1 MPMNLTHL
9 RAFHLVATHGSYVAA
24 ATAAK
29 VSQPTLSEQ
38 VRLLERLHGVQ
49 LLQRAGRSVE
59 LTPLGGK
66 LLAVTARLFAAELE
80 AESVLA
86 KARNVMQGELR
97 FGTDAPIN
105 AVSVLS
111 TFRRLNPGVNIQLV
125 SGNSADIRRRVLA
138 GTVDVGIIAD
148 ETPHPDLMARRLGTQ
163 DLVAFVRQDH
173 PLAGSKVIRLRDL
186 VVHPLI
192 IREIGSVTRR
202 SIETALSASR
212 LQPAEVLETD
222 SREAVH
228 AAVMAGLGI
237 GVVAEDEFNDD
248 PRLVLLD
255 FVDPIPPIVE
265 YLVYRRDKQRSH
277 VVDAVLGCVGGG

>member
-9 RAFHLVATHGSYVAA
+9 RAFHHVATYGSFVAA
-24 ATAAK
+24 STAAG

-38 VRLLERLHGVQ
+38 VRLLEQRHGVL

-59 LTPLGGK
+59 LTALGRK
-66 LLAVTARLFAAELE
+66 LFTVTAKLFGAELE
-80 AESVLA
+80 AEAVLA
-86 KARNVMQGELR
+86 KARHVMLGELR

-105 AVSVLS
+105 AVGLLAA
-111 TFRRLNPGVNIQLV
+111 FRGRNPGVGIQLV
-125 SGNSADIRRRVLA
+125 SGNSADIRKRVLA

-148 ETPHPDLMARRLGTQ
+148 ETPHPELTTRILGTQ
-163 DLVAFVRQDH
+163 DLVAFVRHDH
-173 PLAGSKVIRLRDL
+173 EMADAKTIRLRDL
-186 VVHPLI
+186 ISQPLV

-202 SIETALSASR
+202 SIEQALTVAR
-212 LQPAEVLETD
+212 LQPTEILETD

-228 AAVMAGLGI
+228 AAVIAGLGV

-255 FVDPIPPIVE
+255 FADPIPPITE
-265 YLVYRRDKQRSH
+265 YLVYRTENQLSH
-277 VVDAVLGCVGGG
+277 VVEAVLGCVGG

>member
-1 MPMNLTHL
+1 MNLTHL

-24 ATAAK
+24 AAAAG

-38 VRLLERLHGVQ
+38 VRLLERRHGVH
-49 LLQRAGRSVE
+49 LLQRSGRSVE
-59 LTPLGGK
+59 LTPLGSK
-66 LLAVTARLFAAELE
+66 LLVVTARLFGAELE
-80 AESVLA
+80 AETILA

-105 AVSVLS
+105 AVGLLS
-111 TFRRLNPGVNIQLV
+111 IFRRQNPGVNIQLI
-125 SGNSADIRRRVLA
+125 SGNSAEVRKRVLA

-148 ETPHPDLMARRLGTQ
+148 ETPHPDLVARALAKQ

-173 PLAGSKVIRLRDL
+173 ALAGSKMIRLRDL
-186 VVHPLI
+186 VDHPLI

-202 SIETALSASR
+202 SIETALSSAQ
-212 LQPAEVLETD
+212 LQPTEVLETD

-228 AAVMAGLGI
+228 AAVIAGLGI
-237 GVVAEDEFNDD
+237 GVIAEDEFNDD

-255 FVDPIPPIVE
+255 FADAIPPITE
-265 YLVYRRDKQRSH
+265 YLVYRQDRQRSH
-277 VVDAVLGCVGGG
+277 VVDAVLECLGG